1 MAQQF
6 KNAGT
11 DVQAMFSNDIVGTGD
26 AHDGSSSDPRTV
38 RLFVEGVPTA
48 ETAAE
53 ATVRKSVGGVH
64 VLSERRARSR
74 GVRPEAGS
82 ARPAL
87 RGRVLTPAWRGPRTS
102 VTGGMPRSQLR
113 RVEEYVQANLAGDLR
128 LTKLSTLV
136 HMSPYH
142 FARLFKQ
149 GAGVTPRQFVIRRR
163 IEAAKILL
171 TAQHRPIGDVAL
183 QVGFTSQSYFTTTF
197 RRVTGVTPGHY
208 RPQGAGSAES
218 AHHVMKPPE
227 KSA

>member
-1 MAQQF
+1 
-6 KNAGT
+6 
-11 DVQAMFSNDIVGTGD
+11 
-26 AHDGSSSDPRTV
+26 
-38 RLFVEGVPTA
+38 
-48 ETAAE
+48 
-53 ATVRKSVGGVH
+53 
-64 VLSERRARSR
+64 
-74 GVRPEAGS
+74 
-82 ARPAL
+82 
-87 RGRVLTPAWRGPRTS
+87 
-102 VTGGMPRSQLR
+102 MPRSQLR

>member
-1 MAQQF
+1 M
-6 KNAGT
+6 
-11 DVQAMFSNDIVGTGD
+11 
-26 AHDGSSSDPRTV
+26 
-38 RLFVEGVPTA
+38 
-48 ETAAE
+48 
-53 ATVRKSVGGVH
+53 
-64 VLSERRARSR
+64 
-74 GVRPEAGS
+74 
-82 ARPAL
+82 
-87 RGRVLTPAWRGPRTS
+87 
-102 VTGGMPRSQLR
+102 
-113 RVEEYVQANLAGDLR
+113 QANLAGDLR

-218 AHHVMKPPE
+218 GHHVMNPPE
-227 KSA
+227 NSA